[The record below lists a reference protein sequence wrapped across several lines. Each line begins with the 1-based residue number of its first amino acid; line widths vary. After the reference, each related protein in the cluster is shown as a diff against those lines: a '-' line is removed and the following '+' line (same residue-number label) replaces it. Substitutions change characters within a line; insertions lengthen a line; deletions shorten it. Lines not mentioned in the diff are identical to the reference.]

1 MVPDL
6 YEMHIWSKP
15 ALMISLLIF
24 ILLSGKWQ
32 KPGLKLLSLLAVAFS
47 LLGDVFLIQD
57 SDSSFFLFGLGAFLI
72 AHICYIIAFIAFKK
86 KTLDIPFL
94 KRHPWSV
101 FLASGYAGL
110 LFTKLKEG
118 AGHMSGAVLIY
129 AVVLSVMLLMALN
142 REKRVGPKSF
152 RWVMIGALFFVAS
165 DSLLAWN
172 RFVTDLEWS
181 PIYILGTYAI
191 AQYLIVNGLIMEG
204 RED

>member
-72 AHICYIIAFIAFKK
+72 AHI
-86 KTLDIPFL
+86 
-94 KRHPWSV
+94 
-101 FLASGYAGL
+101 
-110 LFTKLKEG
+110 
-118 AGHMSGAVLIY
+118 
-129 AVVLSVMLLMALN
+129 
-142 REKRVGPKSF
+142 
-152 RWVMIGALFFVAS
+152 
-165 DSLLAWN
+165 
-172 RFVTDLEWS
+172 
-181 PIYILGTYAI
+181 
-191 AQYLIVNGLIMEG
+191 
-204 RED
+204 